1 MPLRERQP
9 PLDLVGARQQ
19 RLQAPL
25 DTPQATLRR
34 QIHRNRN
41 GSHTRLRQL
50 GSGHRARGSS
60 TITGMRRISVSLGLV
75 FLLGWAAPA
84 VGQGFLGLERLY
96 FERTA
101 PPWPE
106 ELRCAEAVGRLL
118 PERAGGDGEAAAG
131 LPNGI
136 CGDYGIRDFDLPAV
150 TAAALGGGAVRLRQV
165 TDFNHPRIHDQYWCL
180 YADGRRADCW
190 FFSPSPSR
198 TDDKLLNA
206 LPIHDLV
213 ARDRGELVLRVH
225 GTMVRPQGGWW
236 ERGVELTFEVA
247 PGELR
252 YRRAI
257 AAFTVIQP
265 YDRAEPTG
273 ELDEHGDA
281 AFEIVAPPPMVAAET
296 LDAGEGKSTPGVV
309 RRAVHDVTDELA
321 AACDVPDLREAT
333 LGFDAMR
340 DFALCVTRDP
350 AAQVTRRALDA
361 PAFFERGGEPI
372 PRE

>member
-1 MPLRERQP
+1 
-9 PLDLVGARQQ
+9 
-19 RLQAPL
+19 
-25 DTPQATLRR
+25 
-34 QIHRNRN
+34 
-41 GSHTRLRQL
+41 
-50 GSGHRARGSS
+50 
-60 TITGMRRISVSLGLV
+60 MRRSDSGCRPRWTRRRPPSAGRSTETGTDPTPGCVSVGLV

-136 CGDYGIRDFDLPAV
+136 CGDYGVRDFDLPAE

-213 ARDRGELVLRVH
+213 AGDRGELVLRVH
-225 GTMVRPQGGWW
+225 GKMVRPQGDWW

-296 LDAGEGKSTPGVV
+296 LDAGEGKSAPSVV

-321 AACDVPDLREAT
+321 AACDVPDLREAA